1 MISKYLKLIIVFV
14 VLIAVSASILV
25 VFHKKETVKK
35 IHYHA
40 GFVVF
45 KDNKQIDFS
54 GFQYMVVK
62 PCTID
67 KKEEKESDADNQI
80 EKAHLHDL
88 VGDVVHV
95 ERENAKW
102 SDLFTNLK
110 YVIDY
115 KHTSAY
121 LNGKKIDN
129 FHDLVIQPYD
139 SLVVL
144 IGEND
149 TKNVLAKAVS
159 VDHIKKTEKR
169 SENCGS

>member
-14 VLIAVSASILV
+14 VLIVVSASVLV
-25 VFHKKETVKK
+25 VFHKKEAVKK
-35 IHYHA
+35 VHYHA

-45 KDNKQIDFS
+45 KDNKQVDFS
-54 GFQYMVVK
+54 DFKYMVVK
-62 PCTID
+62 PCTTD
-67 KKEEKESDADNQI
+67 KTEEKESNADNQI

-88 VGDVVHV
+88 IGDVVHV

-110 YVIDY
+110 YTIDY
-115 KHTSAY
+115 KNTSAY
-121 LNGKKIDN
+121 LNGKNINDFQN
-129 FHDLVIQPYD
+129 LVIQPYD

-149 TKNVLAKAVS
+149 TKNVLTKAVS